1 MKSTITN
8 KDNNYSL
15 YNSENYKKE
24 LDSNINDI
32 TKKYA
37 DLIIEYYKFIQ
48 ENIKV
53 SGTNISRFII
63 IRGLDTITNVF
74 LHLLHYTKNI
84 DLTYFH
90 CQKSFYFYVEF
101 VGQISDDEKMFLQLT
116 SRDATTY
123 VYKKTIFDINSEL
136 KKINEIMS
144 PSFKE
149 KLDIIK
155 NYINIYQT
163 YLLKI
168 INYPKEYIT
177 NVKTIANID
186 KIVNL
191 VEKLNSF
198 NNTNNNNNKAKIQSL
213 ESIVDDLYHKIENI
227 DLFFEVNVLLVKKFL
242 KNQEITKIV
251 NEKIS
256 SEEFIEKINEP
267 HDKFISWLLS

>member
-74 LHLLHYTKNI
+74 LHLLHYTKNL

-136 KKINEIMS
+136 KKINEIIS

-177 NVKTIANID
+177 NVKTISNID

-213 ESIVDDLYHKIENI
+213 ESIVDNLYHKIENI

-242 KNQEITKIV
+242 KNQEITKTV

-256 SEEFIEKINEP
+256 SEEFIEKINDP
-267 HDKFISWLLS
+267 HDKFISWLLG

>member
-8 KDNNYSL
+8 KDTNYSL

-24 LDSNINDI
+24 LDSNVNDV
-32 TKKYA
+32 TKKYSE
-37 DLIIEYYKFIQ
+37 LIIEYYKFIQ

-63 IRGLDTITNVF
+63 IRGLDKITNVF
-74 LHLLHYTKNI
+74 LHLLHYTKNL

-123 VYKKTIFDINSEL
+123 VYKKTIFEINNEL
-136 KKINEIMS
+136 KKLNENMS
-144 PSFKE
+144 PTFKE
-149 KLDIIK
+149 KLDVIK

-177 NVKTIANID
+177 NVKTILNID

-198 NNTNNNNNKAKIQSL
+198 NSVNNKLQIHLL
-213 ESIVDDLYHKIENI
+213 EIIIDDIYHKIDNI

-242 KNQEITKIV
+242 KNQDIIKIV
-251 NEKIS
+251 KGKMNS
-256 SEEFIEKINEP
+256 DEFIEKINEP
-267 HDKFISWLLS
+267 HEKFISWLLC

>member
-74 LHLLHYTKNI
+74 LHLLHYTKNL

-136 KKINEIMS
+136 KKINEIIS
-144 PSFKE
+144 LSFKE

-177 NVKTIANID
+177 NVKTISNID

-198 NNTNNNNNKAKIQSL
+198 NNAHSKSKIQSL
-213 ESIVDDLYHKIENI
+213 ESNVDDLYHKIENI

-242 KNQEITKIV
+242 KNQEITKTV
-251 NEKIS
+251 NDKIS

-267 HDKFISWLLS
+267 HDKFISWLLG